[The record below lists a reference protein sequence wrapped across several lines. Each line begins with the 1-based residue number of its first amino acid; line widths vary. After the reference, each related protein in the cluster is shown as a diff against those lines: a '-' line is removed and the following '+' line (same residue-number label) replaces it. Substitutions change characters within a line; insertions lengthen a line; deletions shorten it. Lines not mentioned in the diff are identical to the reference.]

1 MPIIDIAIPDN
12 ALSAKAKQEMPSILG
27 QIALEYEGL
36 AGSKFAESFTWVYI
50 HELPSANVTQ
60 VSGPPAKPIYRII
73 FTTLQT
79 LLDDE
84 RKKKLGVDVAKAI
97 YKMEGTEWNEDEAH
111 NRIWIFFDD
120 VHQGDWIV
128 GAKVNNIPD
137 LKNKADQERG
147 ISQ

>member
-84 RKKKLGVDVAKAI
+84 RKKKLGVVLQ
-97 YKMEGTEWNEDEAH
+97 KML
-111 NRIWIFFDD
+111 
-120 VHQGDWIV
+120 V
-128 GAKVNNIPD
+128 
-137 LKNKADQERG
+137 
-147 ISQ
+147 